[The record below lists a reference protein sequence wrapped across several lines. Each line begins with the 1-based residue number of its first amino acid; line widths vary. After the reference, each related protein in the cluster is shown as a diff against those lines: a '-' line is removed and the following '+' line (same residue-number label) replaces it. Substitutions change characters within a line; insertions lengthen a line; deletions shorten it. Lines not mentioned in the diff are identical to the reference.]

1 LALEIAALVAE
12 LIAID
17 RIDDGP
23 QFQVRPLG
31 DLSALATDLARLG
44 QLFPVDVRPR
54 GERYQLI
61 CGYRRLAALKFL
73 RRDQVLARVHPA
85 LSDQDALL
93 MAVAS
98 AIHGAAASRDDL
110 AGVKGALEREGRLS
124 SAVRLLLDNALA
136 ADTYLAPESAEP
148 DPEGEGDEE
157 EVEAD
162 ELAED
167 VAVRLGELNHD
178 LALLA
183 EVFPSL
189 EGRRREELL
198 RQLRYPAELMAYLEG
213 L

>member
-1 LALEIAALVAE
+1 MVAE

-44 QLFPVDVRPR
+44 QLFPVEVRPR

-73 RRDQVLARVHPA
+73 HRDQVLARVHPS

-93 MAVAS
+93 LAVAS

-110 AGVKGALEREGRLS
+110 AGFKGTLEREGRLS
-124 SAVRLLLDNALA
+124 PAARLMLDNALSA
-136 ADTYLAPESAEP
+136 ASDLAPESAE
-148 DPEGEGDEE
+148 GDESAE
-157 EVEAD
+157 RDERDEGEVEAD

-183 EVFPSL
+183 DVFPSL
-189 EGRRREELL
+189 EGSRREELL
-198 RQLRYPAELMAYLEG
+198 RQLRYPAELIAYLET

>member
-1 LALEIAALVAE
+1 MVSE

-44 QLFPVDVRPR
+44 QLFPVHMRPR

-73 RRDQVLARVHPA
+73 RRDQVLACVHPA

-98 AIHGAAASRDDL
+98 AIHGAAASREDL
-110 AGVKGALEREGRLS
+110 AGFKDTLEREGRLS
-124 SAVRLLLDNALA
+124 SAVRLMLDNALA
-136 ADTYLAPESAEP
+136 ADSNLAPESSDAE
-148 DPEGEGDEE
+148 EQGDEE
-157 EVEAD
+157 EIEAD
-162 ELAED
+162 ELAEE
-167 VAVRLGELNHD
+167 VAARLGELNHD
-178 LALLA
+178 LAVLA
-183 EVFPSL
+183 DVFPSL

>member
-1 LALEIAALVAE
+1 MIAE
-12 LIAID
+12 LITID

-23 QFQVRPLG
+23 QFQVRPPG

-73 RRDQVLARVHPA
+73 HRDQVLACVHA
-85 LSDQDALL
+85 GLSDQDALL

-110 AGVKGALEREGRLS
+110 AGFKGTLEREGRLS
-124 SAVRLLLDNALA
+124 PAVRLMLDNALA
-136 ADTYLAPESAEP
+136 ADSDVAPESAE
-148 DPEGEGDEE
+148 GEAGDERDEE

-162 ELAED
+162 ELAEE
-167 VAVRLGELNHD
+167 VAARLGELNHD

-183 EVFPSL
+183 DVFPSL

-198 RQLRYPAELMAYLEG
+198 RQLRYPAELIAYLEG

>member
-1 LALEIAALVAE
+1 MVAE

-44 QLFPVDVRPR
+44 QLFPVHVRPR

-73 RRDQVLARVHPA
+73 RRVQVLACVHPS

-110 AGVKGALEREGRLS
+110 AGFKDTLEREGRLS
-124 SAVRLLLDNALA
+124 SAVRLMLDNALA
-136 ADTYLAPESAEP
+136 ADSNLAPESAE
-148 DPEGEGDEE
+148 DAEREGNEE

-167 VAVRLGELNHD
+167 VAARLGELNHD

-183 EVFPSL
+183 DVFPSL

-198 RQLRYPAELMAYLEG
+198 RQLRYPAELIAYLEG

>member
-1 LALEIAALVAE
+1 MVAE

-44 QLFPVDVRPR
+44 QLFPVDVRSR

-73 RRDQVLARVHPA
+73 HRDQVLARVHMS
-85 LSDQDALL
+85 LSDPDALL
-93 MAVAS
+93 LAVAS

-110 AGVKGALEREGRLS
+110 AGFKGTLEREGRLS
-124 SAVRLLLDNALA
+124 PAVRLMLDNALA
-136 ADTYLAPESAEP
+136 ADSDLAPESAE
-148 DPEGEGDEE
+148 GDERDE
-157 EVEAD
+157 GEVEAD
-162 ELAED
+162 QLAED
-167 VAVRLGELNHD
+167 VAARLGELNHD

-183 EVFPSL
+183 DVFPSL
-189 EGRRREELL
+189 EGSRREELL
-198 RQLRYPAELMAYLEG
+198 RQLRYPAELIAYLET

>member
-1 LALEIAALVAE
+1 LEIAALVAE
-12 LIAID
+12 LIEID

-73 RRDQVLARVHPA
+73 RRDQVLARVHSG

-93 MAVAS
+93 MAIAS

-110 AGVKGALEREGRLS
+110 AGFKGTLEREGRLS
-124 SAVRLLLDNALA
+124 PAARLLLDNALA
-136 ADTYLAPESAEP
+136 ADSNLAPESSDAE
-148 DPEGEGDEE
+148 EQGDEE
-157 EVEAD
+157 EIEAD
-162 ELAED
+162 ELAEE
-167 VAVRLGELNHD
+167 VAARLGELNHD

-183 EVFPSL
+183 DVFPSL
-189 EGRRREELL
+189 DGGRREELL

>member
-1 LALEIAALVAE
+1 MVAE

-54 GERYQLI
+54 GDRYQLV

-73 RRDQVLARVHPA
+73 HRDQVLARLHPN

-110 AGVKGALEREGRLS
+110 AGFKRTLEREGRLS
-124 SAVRLLLDNALA
+124 PAVRLMFDNALA
-136 ADTYLAPESAEP
+136 ADPDLAPESAE
-148 DPEGEGDEE
+148 EREEE

-167 VAVRLGELNHD
+167 VAARLGELNHD

-183 EVFPSL
+183 DVFPSL

-198 RQLRYPAELMAYLEG
+198 RQLRYPAELIAYLEG

>member
-1 LALEIAALVAE
+1 LEIADLVAE

-73 RRDQVLARVHPA
+73 RRDQVLARVHPG

-98 AIHGAAASRDDL
+98 AVHGAAASRDDL
-110 AGVKGALEREGRLS
+110 AGFKGTLEREGRLS
-124 SAVRLLLDNALA
+124 PAVRLLLDNALA
-136 ADTYLAPESAEP
+136 ADSSLASASADAE
-148 DPEGEGDEE
+148 EGGEE

-162 ELAED
+162 ELAEE
-167 VAVRLGELNHD
+167 VAARLGELNHD

-183 EVFPSL
+183 DVFPSL
-189 EGRRREELL
+189 EGRHREELL